1 MMSLPIKIIVY
12 MLSYIHLGRRL
23 ILYSNAKK
31 LVNELSEEDNM
42 LLKEIC
48 KKKYESYIRSY
59 NLKNILKHIKKI

>member
-42 LLKEIC
+42 L
-48 KKKYESYIRSY
+48 
-59 NLKNILKHIKKI
+59 

>member
-31 LVNELSEEDNM
+31 LVNNELSEEDNM
-42 LLKEIC
+42 L
-48 KKKYESYIRSY
+48 
-59 NLKNILKHIKKI
+59 